1 MNEVKKDIKNR
12 YRQIGLNCVC
22 FNLRKASRVVSQ
34 LYDEALKPAGLK
46 ATQFPILLV
55 AYVLPEPNMT
65 SMSKMLAMD
74 RTTLTRNLK
83 VLEREGLLKI
93 RPGKDQRKKVIH
105 LTDGARASLKKG
117 IPLWEEAQAK
127 IMGHLDSINWDG
139 LMKDLRRISASGR
152 KSFDQG

>member
-1 MNEVKKDIKNR
+1 MNEAEKEIKSR

-34 LYDEALKPAGLK
+34 LYDEALKPVGLK

-93 RPGKDQRKKVIH
+93 RPGKDQRKKVVH
-105 LTDGARASLKKG
+105 LTDDARASLEEG
-117 IPLWEEAQAK
+117 IPLWEEAQAR

-139 LMKDLRRISASGR
+139 LIKDLRKISASGR
-152 KSFDQG
+152 KSFDKK